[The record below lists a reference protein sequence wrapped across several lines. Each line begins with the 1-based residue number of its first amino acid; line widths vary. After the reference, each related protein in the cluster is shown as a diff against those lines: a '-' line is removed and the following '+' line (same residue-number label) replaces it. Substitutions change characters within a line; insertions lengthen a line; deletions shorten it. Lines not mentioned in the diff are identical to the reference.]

1 GPSVKDAPAGVVPN
15 QRRPDRD
22 AGRRLR
28 ARHPRISDGAAGL
41 HRRQPAHHAALR
53 AACRQAWR
61 FRPLHHRDR
70 HSDRQRHHAAR
81 HALYDRAPFEFDRHA
96 AGALRLRGDRQ
107 QCTRLRPRL
116 RFHRAG
122 QGCRHR
128 TDRRAGRRHPIDRA
142 RRDQAR
148 RHRRDRCR
156 RHRRRAALRRQKPQH
171 AGDHAQ
177 GARHKLAGHAGLLG
191 GRALSMIFQQ
201 LINGLMLGASYALVA
216 IGYTLIFGVL
226 RLLYFAHG
234 EVFMVGAFVGL
245 YLVVLGHAN
254 IYLALVGA
262 MLACGLL
269 GIVAVYVSVRPVPKD
284 RPLAPLISTIGL
296 TIILQNL
303 AIYIFGGQQMAFPE
317 TIRQE
322 LYHLGP
328 VTISSV
334 QIFILGTAVTLM
346 LALWLFIERS
356 KTGRAIRATA
366 ENPETAALL
375 GVDVNRVVLIT
386 FVIGSGIAGVAG
398 VLDGIKNSE
407 VSPFM
412 GLGAAVKGLIVMLL
426 GGLGNVPGAM
436 VAGLMLGM
444 IEILSAAYIGT
455 TERDFF
461 SFLILILIL
470 LYKPTGLFGTRTI
483 E

>member
-1 GPSVKDAPAGVVPN
+1 
-15 QRRPDRD
+15 
-22 AGRRLR
+22 
-28 ARHPRISDGAAGL
+28 
-41 HRRQPAHHAALR
+41 
-53 AACRQAWR
+53 
-61 FRPLHHRDR
+61 
-70 HSDRQRHHAAR
+70 
-81 HALYDRAPFEFDRHA
+81 
-96 AGALRLRGDRQ
+96 
-107 QCTRLRPRL
+107 
-116 RFHRAG
+116 
-122 QGCRHR
+122 
-128 TDRRAGRRHPIDRA
+128 
-142 RRDQAR
+142 
-148 RHRRDRCR
+148 
-156 RHRRRAALRRQKPQH
+156 
-171 AGDHAQ
+171 
-177 GARHKLAGHAGLLG
+177 
-191 GRALSMIFQQ
+191 MIFQQ

-226 RLLYFAHG
+226 KLLYFAHG

-245 YLVVLGHAN
+245 YLVIVGHADIYVALFGAMIACGVLG
-254 IYLALVGA
+254 I
-262 MLACGLL
+262 
-269 GIVAVYVSVRPVPKD
+269 IAVYVSVRPVPKD
-284 RPLAPLISTIGL
+284 RPLAPLISSIGL

-303 AIYIFGGQQMAFPE
+303 AVYMFGGQQMAFPE

-322 LYHLGP
+322 LYQLGP

-334 QIFILGTAVTLM
+334 QIFILATAVTLM
-346 LALWLFIERS
+346 VVLWLFIEHS

-366 ENPETAALL
+366 ENHETAALL

-398 VLDGIKNSE
+398 VLDGIKNSG

-483 E
+483 EER